1 MNETNTRN
9 AATELPRPEHPRP
22 DFMRQPW
29 INLNGAWR
37 FTFDPRN
44 VGEQDRWHRVTHPEL
59 RTQVGILNSDPFG
72 DHIIVPFPWESELS
86 GIGETEYKG
95 AAWYQRLLEIP
106 EAWAAEDAS
115 SGVKDARGLPGVEE
129 SAKSTTALGAN
140 VDWRV
145 RPFLCFGAV
154 DWSAKVWINGR
165 FVGEHVGGYTPFEL
179 DISRY
184 VRPGKPVTL
193 TVRVYDACDADTLLG
208 KQTTDWY
215 NHSGGIWQTV
225 WLEGRAAAYIQ
236 HIHVTPDIEAGEALF
251 TITVAGAQGQ
261 PCRVNVSS
269 PSGEFPDTQAEVSP
283 EGTASLS
290 VRIPNPRSWSP
301 EQPHLYDAVV
311 RLSGEEKEK
320 RRKGE
325 EETGNTSTT
334 NHDEIVTY
342 FGLRSVTRAKWKDK
356 PYEYVLLN
364 GEPVY
369 LRGALDQA
377 FTPDGLHAYATDDA
391 IRQDIQIAR
400 DMGLNML
407 RCHIKVN
414 DPRYYYWADK
424 LGVLMMYDIPSASLY
439 TPTARTH
446 WEATMRAAFE
456 RDGSHPCIIAWILF
470 NETWGLEEHHTPA
483 SWNWVRE
490 MFALAK
496 SLDATRLIEDN
507 SACLYDHVQTDIN
520 TWHFYIGNYD
530 QARRHVQRVVD
541 LTYEGSPFNYV
552 GHEYR
557 HIEGSAEFKQGIE
570 PLLNSEYAGLG
581 ASGGDKD
588 ISYTFKYLTTE
599 LRRHAKIC
607 GYVYTE
613 LTDLEWE
620 HNGFV
625 NYDRSAKGFGYEQAF
640 PGMSVADLNGAD
652 FIGLDCAPCKTLLPG
667 SAWNAPLFVSHWD
680 KKRMETAQICWRV
693 TYMDCSGETHL
704 LDEGRREIHPEQY
717 DVTDTGTLN
726 VTCPRENALLTVA
739 FWLEDNHG
747 TVRARNYVNLDVND
761 GKPLKTVERMEKGY
775 ALRFAPG
782 DYLET
787 SRQQPTI
794 GGNGNKFICGGPG
807 WIDYALKLPEGI
819 DANAIK
825 GLRVVF
831 EAGARTSHGRMG
843 WKRTWRETGSSYPQ
857 THAVQ
862 KGSRVQVSIN
872 GVSLGEAEIADD
884 PADAR
889 GVLSAHVYENF
900 EFASYGFLTTLQVGA
915 AKAREVLAASPNGE
929 LIARFEVP
937 RAAGANGLNLYGE
950 RMGAYPVAPTVFL
963 DLE

>member
-1 MNETNTRN
+1 MNELHTR
-9 AATELPRPEHPRP
+9 AVATEIPRPEHPRP

-29 INLNGAWR
+29 INLNGTWR

-59 RTQVGILNSDPFG
+59 HTQTSILNTDPFG
-72 DHIIVPFPWESELS
+72 DHILVPFPWESQLS
-86 GIGETEYKG
+86 GIAETEYKG
-95 AAWYQRLLEIP
+95 AAWYQRLLEVP
-106 EAWAAEDAS
+106 TAWAAEDAGS
-115 SGVKDARGLPGVEE
+115 NKSPAGRGLPGVEE
-129 SAKSTTALGAN
+129 SATSAAALGAN
-140 VDWRV
+140 VVWRV

-184 VRPGKPVTL
+184 VRPGKPATL

-215 NHSGGIWQTV
+215 THSSGIWQTV
-225 WLEGRAAAYIQ
+225 WLEGRMETHIQ
-236 HIHVTPDIEAGEALF
+236 HIHVTPNIETGEALF
-251 TITVAGAQGQ
+251 VVTVAGAKAH
-261 PCRVNVSS
+261 PCTVTIAS
-269 PSGEFPDTQAEVSP
+269 PNGEFPDAQAEVTSD
-283 EGTASLS
+283 GMVSLA
-290 VRIPNPRSWSP
+290 VHVPNPRLWSP
-301 EQPHLYDAVV
+301 ESPHLYDAVV
-311 RLSGEEKEK
+311 RLSAGERTDAQSKIE
-320 RRKGE
+320 
-325 EETGNTSTT
+325 N
-334 NHDEIVTY
+334 DEVVTY
-342 FGLRSVTRAKWKDK
+342 FGLRAVTRGKWKDK
-356 PYEYVLLN
+356 PYEVVMLN

-377 FTPDGLHAYATDDA
+377 FTLDGLHTYPTDDA

-424 LGVLMMYDIPSASLY
+424 LGVLMMYDLPSASLY
-439 TPTARTH
+439 TPTARVH
-446 WEATMRAAFE
+446 WEATMRAAFH
-456 RDGSHPCIIAWILF
+456 RDASHPCIIAWILF
-470 NETWGLEEHHTPA
+470 NETWGLEEHATPT

-496 SLDATRLIEDN
+496 SLDSTRLVEDN
-507 SACLYDHVQTDIN
+507 SPCLYDHVQTDIN
-520 TWHFYIGNYD
+520 TWHFYIGDYD
-530 QARRHVQRVVD
+530 RARRHIQRVVD
-541 LTYEGSPFNYV
+541 LTFEGSPFNYV
-552 GHEYR
+552 GHEFK
-557 HIEGSAEFKQGIE
+557 HVEGSEAHKQGIE

-588 ISYTFKYLTTE
+588 ISYSFKYLTTE

-613 LTDLEWE
+613 LTDIEWE

-625 NYDRSAKGFGYEQAF
+625 NYDRAAKGYGYEQAF

-652 FIGLDCAPCKTLLPG
+652 FIGLDCAPCKTLAPG
-667 SAWNAPLFVSHWD
+667 AAWSAPLFVSHWS
-680 KKRMETAQICWRV
+680 KRRMEAAQVCWHI
-693 TYMDCSGETHL
+693 TFIDSLGETHL

-717 DVTDTGTLN
+717 DVTDGGSLE
-726 VTCPRENALLTVA
+726 VTCPDENALVTIA
-739 FWLEDNHG
+739 FWLEDSHG
-747 TVRARNYVNLDVND
+747 TVRARNYVNLDVHD
-761 GKPLKTVERMEKGY
+761 GLPLKSVERLEKGY

-787 SRQQPTI
+787 SRQNPTI
-794 GGNGNKFICGGPG
+794 GGDGNKFICGGPG
-807 WIDYALKLPEGI
+807 WMDYALKLPDGV
-819 DANAIK
+819 DANAIQ
-825 GLRVVF
+825 GLRVIF
-831 EAGARTSHGRMG
+831 EAGARTAGGRMG
-843 WKRTWRETGSSYPQ
+843 WKRTWHESGNSYPQ
-857 THAVQ
+857 THATP

-872 GVSLGEAEIADD
+872 GIALGEAEIADD

-889 GVLSAHVYENF
+889 GVLSLHLHEEF
-900 EFASYGFLTTLQVGA
+900 EFASYGFLTTLQA
-915 AKAREVLAASPNGE
+915 DADKAREILAASVNGE
-929 LIARFEVP
+929 IIARFEVP
-937 RAAGANGLNLYGE
+937 RAAGANGLNLYGA

-963 DLE
+963 EME